1 MVPGDSNSHLVE
13 ARLIGARRRRIVLAA
28 MGLVLATAIAV
39 ALAWRW
45 EQRRPVRG
53 PAALEMPFVAAERE
67 EWQVRR
73 GVQRIYH
80 RRDCTS
86 AKAISPA
93 RLIGWPSAGA
103 AESAGYRRCRR
114 CLGTGTE
121 ARRKGAR

>member
-80 RRDCTS
+80 RRDCPN
-86 AKAISPA
+86 AAQISRV
-93 RLIGWPSAGA
+93 RLIGWRTAAA
-103 AESAGYRRCRR
+103 AEAAGYRPCRR
-114 CLGTGTE
+114 CLLQGSSVPGS
-121 ARRKGAR
+121 